1 VNLTAMARAINDP
14 VCPLSALFPLGDPDA
29 ADMTPEP
36 GITIAYINPTT
47 ARADDL
53 TIYEEL

>member
-1 VNLTAMARAINDP
+1 MARAINDP

-36 GITIAYINPTT
+36 GITITYINPIT